1 MSILK
6 TIKSQWII
14 HIFAILHA
22 AVALSCRWFGVE
34 DELLLTV
41 LTITML
47 LILCYQEH
55 LNIEFT
61 ASIIIV
67 GNIIGFVMGNFG
79 ATLLVSFI
87 ESAYAAHAVSTL
99 VTTEVLGWSIMGITR
114 LFRQSRSVHTENTKA
129 STQIKWT
136 LLAATGIFFLRLC
149 VVFLFNGGK
158 YGTTSVAEMAGK
170 VLSNSVGIIMLA
182 CINIIYI
189 RFIGKE
195 LKGKSKW
202 TKPLCL
208 LIFMLLA
215 SFLVSIIVSI
225 ELPFGLNQEMK
236 ENFTMVFTVSF
247 IAAITIYCIMYMVNY
262 SITAKYRMQREKE
275 KANLAQYRYLKL
287 KRQVNPHFLFNSLN
301 ILDCLVCEEKAEQ
314 ASTYI
319 HKLAGIYRYMI
330 KSEDEDLVTL
340 REELEFTSQYV
351 DLLKVRFPKGL
362 QVMIDVPED
371 TKARFVLPCSIQLLV
386 ENATKHNIVS
396 AENPLV
402 IKIKSKDEYVS
413 VSNNIIPKV
422 TQVQSTG
429 LGQKYIRRQYLDLSG
444 KAIGIERTETEYKV
458 TLPLL

>member
-1 MSILK
+1 
-6 TIKSQWII
+6 
-14 HIFAILHA
+14 
-22 AVALSCRWFGVE
+22 
-34 DELLLTV
+34 
-41 LTITML
+41 
-47 LILCYQEH
+47 
-55 LNIEFT
+55 
-61 ASIIIV
+61 
-67 GNIIGFVMGNFG
+67 
-79 ATLLVSFI
+79 
-87 ESAYAAHAVSTL
+87 
-99 VTTEVLGWSIMGITR
+99 
-114 LFRQSRSVHTENTKA
+114 
-129 STQIKWT
+129 
-136 LLAATGIFFLRLC
+136 
-149 VVFLFNGGK
+149 
-158 YGTTSVAEMAGK
+158 
-170 VLSNSVGIIMLA
+170 
-182 CINIIYI
+182 
-189 RFIGKE
+189 
-195 LKGKSKW
+195 
-202 TKPLCL
+202 
-208 LIFMLLA
+208 
-215 SFLVSIIVSI
+215 
-225 ELPFGLNQEMK
+225 
-236 ENFTMVFTVSF
+236 
-247 IAAITIYCIMYMVNY
+247 
-262 SITAKYRMQREKE
+262 MQREKE

-402 IKIKSKDEYVS
+402 IKIESKDEYVS

>member
-1 MSILK
+1 MSLFK
-6 TIKSQWII
+6 TIKPQWII

-22 AVALSCRWFGVE
+22 VIALGCRWFGVE

-41 LTITML
+41 LTITMFL
-47 LILCYQEH
+47 MLCYREQ

-79 ATLLVSFI
+79 AILLSSFI
-87 ESAYAAHAVSTL
+87 ESAYAAHAVSTF
-99 VTTEVLGWSIMGITR
+99 VTTEALGWSIRGITR
-114 LFRQSRSVHTENTKA
+114 LFRQARNVHIENAKA
-129 STQIKWT
+129 STRVKWT
-136 LLAATGIFFLRLC
+136 LLAAAGIFILRLC
-149 VVFLFNGGK
+149 VVFLVSDSPH
-158 YGTTSVAEMAGK
+158 GTVSATHMTRA
-170 VLSNSVGIIMLA
+170 VLSNSVGIIMLV

-189 RFIGKE
+189 RYMGKA
-195 LKGKSKW
+195 LKGKSKFLK
-202 TKPLCL
+202 TISL
-208 LIFMLLA
+208 LTFMMFAALLESA
-215 SFLVSIIVSI
+215 IVCI
-225 ELPFGLNQEMK
+225 RLPFGLNAEMK
-236 ENFTMVFTVSF
+236 ENFRMVFIVSL
-247 IAAITIYCIMYMVNY
+247 IAAITIYCIIYMVNY
-262 SITAKYRMQREKE
+262 SITAKYRMQRERE

-402 IKIKSKDEYVS
+402 IKIESKDEYVS

>member
-1 MSILK
+1 
-6 TIKSQWII
+6 
-14 HIFAILHA
+14 
-22 AVALSCRWFGVE
+22 
-34 DELLLTV
+34 
-41 LTITML
+41 
-47 LILCYQEH
+47 
-55 LNIEFT
+55 
-61 ASIIIV
+61 
-67 GNIIGFVMGNFG
+67 
-79 ATLLVSFI
+79 
-87 ESAYAAHAVSTL
+87 
-99 VTTEVLGWSIMGITR
+99 
-114 LFRQSRSVHTENTKA
+114 
-129 STQIKWT
+129 
-136 LLAATGIFFLRLC
+136 
-149 VVFLFNGGK
+149 
-158 YGTTSVAEMAGK
+158 
-170 VLSNSVGIIMLA
+170 
-182 CINIIYI
+182 
-189 RFIGKE
+189 
-195 LKGKSKW
+195 
-202 TKPLCL
+202 
-208 LIFMLLA
+208 MLLA